1 MPQLKD
7 IMTHE
12 VGDGDRLKIMTSYFT
27 LYAFKEIR
35 NELSKLGWGRPY
47 HQSKQ
52 I

>member
-27 LYAFKEIR
+27 LYAFKEIK
-35 NELSKLGWGRPY
+35 NELL
-47 HQSKQ
+47 
-52 I
+52 